1 MNFLN
6 KIHFEKI
13 LLLLSCLVLL
23 CLIFFSNPE
32 FLPNQKLTETKKTFL
47 KRVKL
52 NNENYYKLAIPT
64 SLMPGDS
71 IFYKKGDED
80 SFSSFHVLSTYYVRG
95 VGLTIFCKGKVY
107 TGELRKSFSIDTEWK
122 SSREPVILKTSKGN
136 INIITADI
144 DSISGITSVL
154 PSEDISQIIHDDKI
168 WSVYQRTFTQDS
180 HFSIKD
186 RAKWTE
192 TKTEENASNYDLFTP
207 PIIYIHE
214 GKLSTRIPSKE
225 KVKEDIEPFG
235 LEMVSSVKMPYPL
248 LLVGWVG
255 EVPYFQ
261 LIEDEP
267 GASGGRILRNRVVP
281 QTKYKRALNPKPGQ
295 AKLIPCDSNDT
306 EAWFIVQNFEVLQ
319 YKNAKTGG
327 VKPVGIATVQDFIS
341 KRPPFKIN
349 SLNTDAPAGDYQFKF
364 LVKLPGL
371 PAENLSFSS
380 IDIGKTF
387 TFNGRD
393 YEISQIDLDLR
404 KVLITK
410 KDPRVADNITRTFSF

>member
-6 KIHFEKI
+6 KIHIEKII
-13 LLLLSCLVLL
+13 LLLSSLAFLSLFL
-23 CLIFFSNPE
+23 FSGPE
-32 FLPNQKLTETKKTFL
+32 SLPNQTLTKPQKTFL
-47 KRVKL
+47 SRVKL
-52 NNENYYKLAIPT
+52 NNENYYKVSIPT

-71 IFYKKGDED
+71 IFYKRTEED
-80 SFSSFHVLSTYYVRG
+80 SFSSFQILSTYYVRG
-95 VGLTIFCKGKVY
+95 VNLKIFCEGKVY
-107 TGELRKSFSIDTEWK
+107 TGELRKSFSIDTDWK

-136 INIITADI
+136 ENIITAEI
-144 DSISGITSVL
+144 DSITGVASVL
-154 PSEDISQIIHDDKI
+154 PSGDISEIIQDDMV
-168 WSVYQRTFTQDS
+168 WSIYQRTLTQDN

-192 TKTEENASNYDLFTP
+192 TKTDENASNYDLFTP

-225 KVKEDIEPFG
+225 DIKEDIEPFG
-235 LEMVSSVKMPYPL
+235 LEMLSSVKTPYPL

-261 LIEDEP
+261 LKEGDS

-281 QTKYKRALNPKPGQ
+281 QTKYKRALDPKPGQ
-295 AKLIPCDSNDT
+295 PKLVPCDSNDT
-306 EAWFIVQNFEVLQ
+306 DAWFIIQNFEVLQ

-349 SLNTDAPAGDYQFKF
+349 SLNTDAPAGDYQFNF

-371 PAENLSFSS
+371 PNENFSFSS
-380 IDIGKTF
+380 INIGKTF
-387 TFNGRD
+387 TFSGRD

-410 KDPRVADNITRTFSF
+410 KDPRVADDITRTFSF

>member
-1 MNFLN
+1 M
-6 KIHFEKI
+6 
-13 LLLLSCLVLL
+13 
-23 CLIFFSNPE
+23 
-32 FLPNQKLTETKKTFL
+32 
-47 KRVKL
+47 
-52 NNENYYKLAIPT
+52 
-64 SLMPGDS
+64 
-71 IFYKKGDED
+71 
-80 SFSSFHVLSTYYVRG
+80 
-95 VGLTIFCKGKVY
+95 
-107 TGELRKSFSIDTEWK
+107 
-122 SSREPVILKTSKGN
+122 
-136 INIITADI
+136 
-144 DSISGITSVL
+144 
-154 PSEDISQIIHDDKI
+154 
-168 WSVYQRTFTQDS
+168 
-180 HFSIKD
+180 
-186 RAKWTE
+186 
-192 TKTEENASNYDLFTP
+192 
-207 PIIYIHE
+207 
-214 GKLSTRIPSKE
+214 
-225 KVKEDIEPFG
+225 
-235 LEMVSSVKMPYPL
+235 
-248 LLVGWVG
+248 
-255 EVPYFQ
+255 
-261 LIEDEP
+261 
-267 GASGGRILRNRVVP
+267 VP
-281 QTKYKRALNPKPGQ
+281 QTNYKRALNPKPGQ

>member
-1 MNFLN
+1 MSFLN
-6 KIHFEKI
+6 KIHIEKI
-13 LLLLSCLVLL
+13 LLLLSSLAFLGL
-23 CLIFFSNPE
+23 FLFSSPR
-32 FLPNQKLTETKKTFL
+32 FLPKQTLSKTKNTFL
-47 KRVKL
+47 SRVKL
-52 NNENYYKLAIPT
+52 NNENYYKLSIPT

-71 IFYKKGDED
+71 IFYKRAED
-80 SFSSFHVLSTYYVRG
+80 DNFSSFQIISTYYVRG
-95 VGLTIFCKGKVY
+95 VDLKIFCEGNVY
-107 TGELRKSFSIDTEWK
+107 TGELRKSFSMDTDWK

-136 INIITADI
+136 ENIVTADI
-144 DSISGITSVL
+144 DSIAGVASVL
-154 PSEDISQIIHDDKI
+154 PSGDLSEMVQDGTI
-168 WSVYQRTFTQDS
+168 WSIYQRTLSQDN

-186 RAKWTE
+186 RVKWTE
-192 TKTEENASNYDLFTP
+192 TKTEENASKYDLFTP

-225 KVKEDIEPFG
+225 KAKEDIEPFG
-235 LEMVSSVKMPYPL
+235 LEMVSSVKTPYPL

-261 LIEDEP
+261 LLEDDS
-267 GASGGRILRNRVVP
+267 GGLGGRILRNRVVP
-281 QTKYKRALNPKPGQ
+281 QTKYKRALDPKPGQ
-295 AKLIPCDSNDT
+295 SKLVPCDSNDT
-306 EAWFIVQNFEVLQ
+306 DAWFIVQNFEVLQ

-349 SLNTDAPAGDYQFKF
+349 SLNTDAPAGDYQFNF

-371 PAENLSFSS
+371 PSENLSFSS
-380 IDIGKTF
+380 INIGKTF
-387 TFNGRD
+387 TFSGRD